1 MTKGAMKEL
10 LNFFVCL
17 IISGMPSVV
26 LSQTQQGFV
35 KTIGRPNK
43 PGAAL
48 SGVTI
53 RMRGMMNAVVSSQT
67 GEFNLVM
74 VNKKDGDAIVIQSV
88 QKNGFELKDKELTGR
103 QLVFSSRVPIEILMV
118 DQKQLAADK
127 KRIED
132 NAFRVAEQNYQKKLK
147 EIEIQKQ
154 NNEITAERYRQEL
167 QQLQD
172 KYENYLSLVSDMAD
186 RYARTDYDQLDSIDR
201 EINICIENGELDKAD
216 SLIHTVFDPETV
228 LERNRAA
235 KEEIRQRIAFAQSII
250 DKANADKEAI
260 MKDVDYAK
268 RVAKLCD
275 DLAMEYMALGNQVKA
290 KECLEKSLGLKKTIF
305 GEQSSEVNELIQKIN
320 DIKL

>member
-1 MTKGAMKEL
+1 MIRIIML
-10 LNFFVCL
+10 LVY
-17 IISGMPSVV
+17 IPIVI
-26 LSQTQQGFV
+26 LSSAQTQQGYV

-43 PGAAL
+43 PGVAL

-53 RMRGMMNAVVSSQT
+53 RIRGLVNAVVSSQT
-67 GEFNLVM
+67 GEFNLLM
-74 VNKKDGDAIVIQSV
+74 PNKKDGDAIVIQSV
-88 QKNGFELKDKELTGR
+88 QKNGFELKDRELIGR
-103 QLVFSSRVPIEILMV
+103 QLVYSSRVPIEILMI

-132 NAFRVAEQNYQKKLK
+132 NAYRVAEQNYQKKLK

-216 SLIHTVFDPETV
+216 SLIHTVFNPETV

-260 MKDVDYAK
+260 LRDIEYAK
-268 RVAKLCD
+268 RVATLCD
-275 DLAMEYMALGNQVKA
+275 NLAEEYMVQGERSKAL
-290 KECLEKSLGLKKTIF
+290 ECLEKSLEIKTILY
-305 GEQSSEVNELIQKIN
+305 GEQSDEVKNVKQEIHDLKQ
-320 DIKL
+320 